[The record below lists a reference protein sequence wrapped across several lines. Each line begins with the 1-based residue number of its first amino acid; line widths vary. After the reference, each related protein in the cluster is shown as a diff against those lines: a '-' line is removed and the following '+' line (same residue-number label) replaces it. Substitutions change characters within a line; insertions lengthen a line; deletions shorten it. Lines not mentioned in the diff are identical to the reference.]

1 MSSKKDSPS
10 VQFYQAHDSRYQDS
24 TFPRSALAHRNSS
37 SSASVQ
43 VGAKTKQVLS
53 LISFIRKY
61 SSSLPI
67 RVSVVEGYSGRD
79 DR

>member
-1 MSSKKDSPS
+1 MSTKKDSSS
-10 VQFYQAHDSRYQDS
+10 VQFYQSYDDGRYQAS
-24 TFPRSALAHRNSS
+24 TFSPSALTQRNSS
-37 SSASVQ
+37 SSS
-43 VGAKTKQVLS
+43 AKTKQVLS

-61 SSSLPI
+61 SASLPI